1 MEVAVAVEFEA
12 VCETSSGHFEDRVFD
27 GLEFLLH
34 LGVVFGSVI
43 ECTED
48 LDGLCVSSF
57 QDKPV
62 VYVSVVARRRR
73 RSYCQQFTHHLGDS
87 GSPGIR
93 ATMNRARMI
102 WKAIATN
109 HISASTLLV
118 DDISCTYES
127 AMI

>member
-34 LGVVFGSVI
+34 LWVVFGSVI

-57 QDKPV
+57 QDEPV
-62 VYVSVVARRRR
+62 VYVSAVAR
-73 RSYCQQFTHHLGDS
+73 
-87 GSPGIR
+87 
-93 ATMNRARMI
+93 
-102 WKAIATN
+102 
-109 HISASTLLV
+109 
-118 DDISCTYES
+118 EE
-127 AMI
+127 